1 MRICTYNAKGGVGR
15 TTTTLNLAGFYAQ
28 DLSKRVLVADCD
40 PQGSALAW
48 AALAEETPFVVGR
61 TRSRGFDIELTDM
74 PPTLPPNGVL
84 PEADIFLI
92 PTLLDG
98 VSYVVFLRTMELIRK
113 LGVPHVVIAN
123 RVNPRRAEH
132 RDRLQSDALRGAI
145 VMRERAVFASYY
157 AQGRTLFEM
166 TGPYIQPA
174 RDEIAQVAQAI
185 DHTLH
190 GAKP

>member
-15 TTTTLNLAGFYAQ
+15 TTTSINLAGHYAQ
-28 DLSKRVLVADCD
+28 DLRLRVLVADCD

-48 AALAEETPFVVGR
+48 AALASETPFVVGR
-61 TRSRGFDIELTDM
+61 TRSRGFDIEITDM

-84 PEADIFLI
+84 PEADIFVI

-98 VSYVVFLRTMELIRK
+98 VSFVVFLRTMELIRK
-113 LGVPHVVIAN
+113 RGLPYVVVAN

-132 RDRLQSDALRGAI
+132 RDRLQSEALRGAV
-145 VMRERAVFASYY
+145 VMHERAAFASYY
-157 AQGRTLFEM
+157 AQGQTLFEM

-174 RDEIAQVAQAI
+174 RNEISQVATAI
-185 DHTLH
+185 EETLK
-190 GAKP
+190 GARS

>member
-15 TTTTLNLAGFYAQ
+15 TTTTINLAGYYAQ
-28 DLSKRVLVADCD
+28 DLSLRVLVADCD

-48 AALAEETPFVVGR
+48 AALANETPFVVGR
-61 TRSRGFDIELTDM
+61 TRSRGFDIEITDM

-84 PEADIFLI
+84 PDADLFVI

-98 VSYVVFLRTMELIRK
+98 VSFVVFLRTMELIRK
-113 LGVPHVVIAN
+113 RGLPHVVVAN

-145 VMRERAVFASYY
+145 VLHERAAFASYY
-157 AQGRTLFEM
+157 AQGQTLFEM

-174 RDEIAQVAQAI
+174 RTEIIHVANAI
-185 DHTLH
+185 EETLN
-190 GAKP
+190 GSRS

>member
-28 DLSKRVLVADCD
+28 DLNKRVLVADCD

-174 RDEIAQVAQAI
+174 RDEIAQVAMAI
-185 DHTLH
+185 ETTLH

>member
-185 DHTLH
+185 DLTLQ

>member
-61 TRSRGFDIELTDM
+61 TRTRGFDIELTDM

-174 RDEIAQVAQAI
+174 RAEIEQVAKAI
-185 DHTLH
+185 ELTLQ
-190 GAKP
+190 GANL

>member
-48 AALAEETPFVVGR
+48 AALAEETSFVVGR

-123 RVNPRRAEH
+123 RVNARRAEH